1 MYVYDKELNVYANIS
16 FKSYD
21 FTSSANMDNRFE
33 ILYKTNADF
42 VNDQNVEVV
51 FKNNIFYA
59 KADEDIASVKLYDL
73 SGKLVYEKANSET
86 WNVYSDEVYLS
97 TGIYI
102 AKVTLTNNKTFTR
115 KLIKP

>member
-1 MYVYDKELNVYANIS
+1 MN
-16 FKSYD
+16 
-21 FTSSANMDNRFE
+21 NRFE

-51 FKNNIFYA
+51 FKNNTFYA
-59 KADEDIASVKLYDL
+59 KAYEDIAAVKLYEIT
-73 SGKLVYEKANSET
+73 GKLVYEKANSEP
-86 WNVYSDEVYLS
+86 WNVFRDDIYLS

-115 KLIKP
+115 KLIKQ